1 MSSSATKVME
11 YDPFSREFQADPFTV
26 YRWMRDEA
34 PVFYS
39 EKWNWWALSRFED
52 VRAAATDP
60 QTFLSYEGI
69 DIDDTAKDQS
79 GPGFLPDIDNP
90 RHDQI
95 RRMIQPQLL
104 PNRIAER
111 EDAVRSVVRG
121 LVDAWRHRGTVDLAQ
136 ELAWPTPNEVFFDLL
151 GLPAAR
157 AQGREQLNRWVHELK
172 DRKPDDSRLTPVAK
186 AATAGIGAYFTD
198 LLHERR
204 VRPRADLVTH
214 LVTAEID
221 GVPFAEEDFGVAS
234 EVLGLMM
241 VLFLGGVES
250 TAGLI
255 GTLFKLLAENPGQ
268 RAILRENPALIPD
281 AVEEAIRLA
290 TPLQLVGR
298 TTSRE
303 VTRHGV
309 TIPAGGRVVLVYGAA
324 NRDERRFADPDRFD
338 VTRGRFR
345 HLGFG
350 EGMHGCLGAPLAR
363 LEAKVALEEAL
374 PVLGDY
380 TIAAPPVRY
389 RTTPNMYVWDNLH
402 LAFPAVAA
410 PLAPGPGH
418 HAHVET
424 VRRDSV
430 SMTVLTREFEADVR
444 VEGKDQAADGVVALT
459 LRQIADSPLPPWA
472 PGAHVDLILAGAPT
486 RQYSLCGDPAD
497 HHVWRLGILRD
508 ENGGGGSRFVH
519 DRLSAG
525 DTVRV
530 RGPRNNFE
538 LADAPRYLFIA
549 GGIGITP
556 ILPMIAAATAA
567 GADWHLLYGGR
578 YRDSMAFLPELAPYG
593 DRVTVAP
600 QDETGLL
607 DLDSWLGV
615 PQPDTLIYC
624 CGPEPLLAAVEERC
638 RAWPPRSLHV
648 ERFSARPLRAPV
660 RTEAFDVELARS
672 ELRLTVP
679 PERSILDVV
688 EEAGVGVLSSC
699 AEGTCGTC
707 ETGVLSGVPDHRD
720 SVLTE
725 EERAAGDCMMICV
738 SRSCTA
744 RLVLDL

>member
-1 MSSSATKVME
+1 MNSSASGVMG
-11 YDPFSREFQADPFTV
+11 YDPFSQEFQADPFAV

-39 EKWNWWALSRFED
+39 EKWGWWALSRFED

-121 LVDAWRHRGTVDLAQ
+121 LIDVWRYRGTVDLAQ
-136 ELAWPTPNEVFFDLL
+136 ELAWPMPNEVFFDLL
-151 GLPAAR
+151 GLPSAR
-157 AQGREQLNRWVHELK
+157 AEGRAQLERWVHELK
-172 DRKPDDSRLTPVAK
+172 DRKPDDARLTPVAK
-186 AATAGIGAYFTD
+186 AATAGIQNYFVD

-204 VRPRADLVTH
+204 ARPRNDLVTH
-214 LVTAEID
+214 LVTADID
-221 GVPFAEEDFGVAS
+221 GVPFAEADFGPAS

-250 TAGLI
+250 TAGLT

-268 RAILRENPALIPD
+268 RALLREHPALIPD
-281 AVEEAIRLA
+281 TVEEAIRLA

-298 TTSRE
+298 TAARE
-303 VTRHGV
+303 VTLHGV

-324 NRDERRFADPDRFD
+324 NRDERRFTNPDRFD

-380 TIAAPPVRY
+380 TIAEPPERY
-389 RTTPNMYVWDNLH
+389 RTTPNMYVWEH
-402 LAFPAVAA
+402 LPLSFPVGSAVPQRSA
-410 PLAPGPGH
+410 
-418 HAHVET
+418 
-424 VRRDSV
+424 SV
-430 SMTVLTREFEADVR
+430 TAVTREFEAGVR
-444 VEGKDQAADGVVALT
+444 VEAKQQVADGVVALT
-459 LRQIADSPLPPWA
+459 LRETGGNPLPQWS
-472 PGAHVDLILAGAPT
+472 PGAHVDLILDGAPT

-497 HHVWRLGILRD
+497 PGHWRLGILRD
-508 ENGGGGSRFVH
+508 PDGGGGSVFIH
-519 DRLSAG
+519 DRLRA
-525 DTVRV
+525 DEVVRV
-530 RGPRNNFE
+530 RGPRNNFG
-538 LADAPRYLFIA
+538 LVDSPRYLFIA

-556 ILPMIAAATAA
+556 ILPMIAAARAA
-567 GADWHLLYGGR
+567 AADWRLLYGGR
-578 YRDSMAFLPELAPYG
+578 HRASMAFLGELARYG

-600 QDETGLL
+600 QDESGLL
-607 DLDSWLGV
+607 DLDSLLGT
-615 PQPDTLIYC
+615 PQPDTLVYC

-638 RAWPPRSLHV
+638 LAWPPRSLHV
-648 ERFSARPLRAPV
+648 ERFSARPLTAPV
-660 RTEAFDVELARS
+660 RAEAFEVELARS
-672 ELRLTVP
+672 GLTLSIPVD
-679 PERSILDVV
+679 RSILDVV
-688 EEAGVGVLSSC
+688 EEAGAGVLSSC

-707 ETGVLSGVPDHRD
+707 ETAVLDGLPDHRD

-725 EERAAGDCMMICV
+725 EERRVGKCMMICV
-738 SRSCTA
+738 SRSCTE